1 MKRAI
6 IVPVTVLF
14 FIFSVSAN
22 GDKESIQNHTNH
34 SFIYDNY
41 FDPGHKQK
49 KNGKLGKD
57 RSQLEVYL
65 GLQPS
70 FALKLNF
77 HGQQPGTVTEKA
89 YMMFGMDFDSDIY
102 AKFGFLLNP
111 GKINKNRSLSNPSFG
126 WWRLWRYV
134 MVRQAIEI
142 GYKGQFLDSEEDDF
156 LNKNYG
162 GFTANYTLIFDG
174 NFIFDKTAW
183 YFLDHRTARRIRFK
197 LDAGLFLN
205 LNKFNQPSIGILSG
219 SNDSNGE
226 DYNDDIVNDLGQSL
240 MMPTYPTISPF
251 VQLSVGFAIF

>member
-1 MKRAI
+1 
-6 IVPVTVLF
+6 
-14 FIFSVSAN
+14 
-22 GDKESIQNHTNH
+22 
-34 SFIYDNY
+34 
-41 FDPGHKQK
+41 
-49 KNGKLGKD
+49 
-57 RSQLEVYL
+57 
-65 GLQPS
+65 
-70 FALKLNF
+70 
-77 HGQQPGTVTEKA
+77 
-89 YMMFGMDFDSDIY
+89 MDFDSDIY

>member
-1 MKRAI
+1 MKSVLSSVLVFVFLCSLSVLSASEDVLIKNLNSSHTHI
-6 IVPVTVLF
+6 IYL
-14 FIFSVSAN
+14 
-22 GDKESIQNHTNH
+22 
-34 SFIYDNY
+34 
-41 FDPGHKQK
+41 DPGHNQK
-49 KNGKLGKD
+49 RGKD
-57 RSQLEVYL
+57 KSVIELYL

-70 FALKLNF
+70 FAIKYNLS
-77 HGQQPGTVTEKA
+77 HSSSTTEKT
-89 YMMFGMDFDSDIY
+89 YMMLGMDFDSDIY